1 MVHSG
6 LLDPVQRLFICTAT
20 VFPEF
25 ATWAL
30 VSPSRKRWQVSH
42 SNHCFV
48 PSTAIGLQLAS
59 LHGRLFR
66 YSRDST
72 KSGLS
77 IQVANHAQLT
87 ADTWRLAPTFDLAQ
101 TKSEREI
108 NISPIVVYTATHT
121 STEERRCSS
130 YVEQV
135 RRRAS
140 PWVQFSSR
148 GAAVGMSV
156 GEIICCLTKPIKAS
170 TWVFFF
176 RISRGG
182 GLREVRSLR
191 INIRLR
197 CQK

>member
-1 MVHSG
+1 MYCNCLSRVRHLSACES
-6 LLDPVQRLFICTAT
+6 LPKKMTSLAFKPLFCAINCNWSPVSVPAWSAFQVLEGFDEVRLEY
-20 VFPEF
+20 P
-25 ATWAL
+25 
-30 VSPSRKRWQVSH
+30 
-42 SNHCFV
+42 
-48 PSTAIGLQLAS
+48 
-59 LHGRLFR
+59 GR
-66 YSRDST
+66 D
-72 KSGLS
+72 
-77 IQVANHAQLT
+77 HAQLT

-197 CQK
+197 CQQ